1 MAALGSGSGL
11 WRVDVVLR
19 RSTASDAE
27 VPAVVALVTSQLDD
41 PRPAHDEEI
50 FGGPAATQSFDL
62 NPPEGSIGVSCWVR
76 ADTVGE
82 AASVGHE
89 AVAEAAL
96 AVTGLPLPLWDLRV
110 VPREAMMN
118 RDEYG
123 FR

>member
-1 MAALGSGSGL
+1 MAALGSGSEL

-19 RSTASDAE
+19 RSSPSDAE
-27 VPAVVALVTSQLDD
+27 VSAVVGLVTARLDD
-41 PRPAHDEEI
+41 PRPAEDEEI
-50 FGGPAATQSFDL
+50 FGSPVATSSFDL

-76 ADTVGE
+76 ADTVGD

-89 AVAEAAL
+89 VVTEAAL

-110 VPREAMMN
+110 VPREAMMS